1 MALNFNGLFLAPLAG
16 VSETCYRRLCRL
28 NGADAVVS
36 EMTSAEGLLRKGKQT
51 LRLLEFDEQ
60 ERPVG
65 IQLFGADPVRMAEA
79 AAWVA
84 ENARPDFIDL
94 NAGCPVRKVVNRGAG
109 AALLKDPQ
117 RFEKIVC
124 SMVKAV
130 ALPITVKIRSGWNT
144 GEWVDLDFARIAQAS
159 GAKAVFLHARSKTM
173 VFSGTAL
180 WERIGL
186 VKQAA
191 GIPVIGN
198 GDVKSADDALRM
210 KNETGCDGIMIGR
223 GASGNPWI
231 FNQIKQRLAG
241 QPVEPVSNRLRHD
254 IGLAHIT
261 MVRDHYGEKRAI
273 KELRKHIAWYIKGLK
288 NATEYRDQV
297 FRANT
302 TKELEGIVEEALKLW

>member
-1 MALNFNGLFLAPLAG
+1 MVVDFNGLFLAPLAG

-36 EMTSAEGLLRKGKQT
+36 EMASAEGLLRKGKQT

-60 ERPVG
+60 ERPAG
-65 IQLFGADPVRMAEA
+65 IQLFGADPDRMAAA

-124 SMVKAV
+124 AMVKAV
-130 ALPITVKIRSGWNT
+130 TLPITVKIRSGWNT
-144 GEWVDLDFARIAQAS
+144 GEWVDLAFARIAEAS
-159 GAKAVFLHARSKTM
+159 GAKALFLHARSKTM

-186 VKQAA
+186 VKKAIT
-191 GIPVIGN
+191 IPVIGN
-198 GDVKSADDALRM
+198 GDVKSADDAVRM
-210 KNETGCDGIMIGR
+210 KNETGCDGLMIGR

-241 QPVEPVSNRLRHD
+241 RPDRPVTNKQRLDTALNHMV
-254 IGLAHIT
+254 

-273 KELRKHIAWYIKGLK
+273 KEIRKHIAWYIKGLK
-288 NATEYRDQV
+288 NAAEYRDRV
-297 FRANT
+297 FRAKT
-302 TKELEGIVEEALKLW
+302 TKELEEIVKEAWL

>member
-1 MALNFNGLFLAPLAG
+1 MVVDFNGLFLAPLAG

-65 IQLFGADPVRMAEA
+65 IQLFGADPVRMAAA

-144 GEWVDLDFARIAQAS
+144 GEWVDLEFARIAQAS
-159 GAKAVFLHARSKTM
+159 GAKALFLHARSKTM
-173 VFSGTAL
+173 VFSGSAL
-180 WERIGL
+180 WERIRL
-186 VKQAA
+186 VKQAIT
-191 GIPVIGN
+191 IPVIGN
-198 GDVKSADDALRM
+198 GDVKSAEDGVRM

-241 QPVEPVSNRLRHD
+241 MPKEAVSGKQRRDTALS
-254 IGLAHIT
+254 HIA
-261 MVRDHYGEKRAI
+261 MVRDHYGENRAI
-273 KELRKHIAWYIKGLK
+273 KELRKHISWYIKGLK
-288 NATEYRDQV
+288 NATEYRDRV
-297 FRANT
+297 FRAKRT
-302 TKELEGIVEEALKLW
+302 EELEEIVQEAWI